1 MPSFALNSPHTPSL
15 YPCLGTLQ
23 PEFGPNKFSLQE
35 SLISPVALSFL
46 SLSLREDYPTR
57 SAAFAAAISANL
69 EIMALMREVQQ
80 EREQIVVGYHATS
93 ASAARSIRA
102 NGFRCGRKGLAGGAI
117 YFATSEQHA
126 SRKSNHGNDVVLK
139 CQVTLGRTLT
149 LDKDGDPT
157 MTLDELN
164 GMGYDSVKILR
175 NGDEYVVYEPSRVRV
190 LSPPPPT
197 VATYPRSEPPP
208 PTVATYTRS
217 ERDRK
222 LAQLG
227 WYGVSPNDPV
237 ANFFLAMLP

>member
-1 MPSFALNSPHTPSL
+1 MPSFAPNSPHTPSL

-46 SLSLREDYPTR
+46 SLSLRKDYPTPSDR
-57 SAAFAAAISANL
+57 AAFAAA
-69 EIMALMREVQQ
+69 IMALMREVQP

-175 NGDEYVVYEPSRVRV
+175 NGDEYAVYEPSRVRV
-190 LSPPPPT
+190 LS
-197 VATYPRSEPPP
+197 
-208 PTVATYTRS
+208 
-217 ERDRK
+217 
-222 LAQLG
+222 
-227 WYGVSPNDPV
+227 
-237 ANFFLAMLP
+237 

>member
-1 MPSFALNSPHTPSL
+1 MPSFAPNSPHTPSL

-46 SLSLREDYPTR
+46 SLSLREDYPTH
-57 SAAFAAAISANL
+57 SAAFAAAISRL
-69 EIMALMREVQQ
+69 REVQQ

-149 LDKDGDPT
+149 LDEDGDPT
-157 MTLDELN
+157 MTLDKLN
-164 GMGYDSVKILR
+164 GKGYDSVKILR
-175 NGDEYVVYEPSRVRV
+175 NGDEYAVYEPSRVRV
-190 LSPPPPT
+190 LS
-197 VATYPRSEPPP
+197 VC
-208 PTVATYTRS
+208 
-217 ERDRK
+217 
-222 LAQLG
+222 
-227 WYGVSPNDPV
+227 
-237 ANFFLAMLP
+237 

>member
-1 MPSFALNSPHTPSL
+1 MPSFAPNSPHTPSL

-126 SRKSNHGNDVVLK
+126 SRKSNNGHEVVLK

-149 LDKDGDPT
+149 LDEDGDPT
-157 MTLDELN
+157 MTLDKLN
-164 GMGYDSVKILR
+164 GKGYDSVKILR
-175 NGDEYVVYEPSRVRV
+175 SGDEYAVYEPSRVRV
-190 LSPPPPT
+190 LS
-197 VATYPRSEPPP
+197 VC
-208 PTVATYTRS
+208 
-217 ERDRK
+217 
-222 LAQLG
+222 
-227 WYGVSPNDPV
+227 
-237 ANFFLAMLP
+237 

>member
-1 MPSFALNSPHTPSL
+1 MFPGQS
-15 YPCLGTLQ
+15 
-23 PEFGPNKFSLQE
+23 
-35 SLISPVALSFL
+35 IVA
-46 SLSLREDYPTR
+46 
-57 SAAFAAAISANL
+57 
-69 EIMALMREVQQ
+69 
-80 EREQIVVGYHATS
+80 YHATD
-93 ASAARSIRA
+93 AAAAVSIRA
-102 NGFRCGRKGLAGGAI
+102 NGFRCGSSGLAGGGI
-117 YFATSEQHA
+117 YFATSEQDA
-126 SRKSNHGNDVVLK
+126 SRKSNHGNDVVLT
-139 CQVTLGRTLT
+139 CQLTLGRTLT
-149 LDKDGDPT
+149 LDQHGDPT
-157 MTLDELN
+157 MTLHKLN

-237 ANFFLAMLP
+237 ANFLLAMLP

>member
-1 MPSFALNSPHTPSL
+1 MPSFAPNSPHTPSL

-57 SAAFAAAISANL
+57 ISISDTHIGYRFAISARGASRFARA
-69 EIMALMREVQQ
+69 EIAISALMREVQQ
-80 EREQIVVGYHATS
+80 EREHIVVGYHATS

-126 SRKSNHGNDVVLK
+126 SRKSNNGHEVVLK

-175 NGDEYVVYEPSRVRV
+175 NGDEYAVYEPSRVRV
-190 LSPPPPT
+190 LS
-197 VATYPRSEPPP
+197 VC
-208 PTVATYTRS
+208 
-217 ERDRK
+217 
-222 LAQLG
+222 
-227 WYGVSPNDPV
+227 
-237 ANFFLAMLP
+237 

>member
-1 MPSFALNSPHTPSL
+1 MPSFAPNSPHTPSL

-69 EIMALMREVQQ
+69 EIMALMREMHCNFTNLEILALMREVQQ
-80 EREQIVVGYHATS
+80 EQEQIVVGYHATS

-126 SRKSNHGNDVVLK
+126 SRKSNNGHEVVLK

-149 LDKDGDPT
+149 LDEDGDPT
-157 MTLDELN
+157 MTLDKLN
-164 GMGYDSVKILR
+164 GKGYDSVKILR
-175 NGDEYVVYEPSRVRV
+175 TGDEYAVYEPSRVRV
-190 LSPPPPT
+190 LS
-197 VATYPRSEPPP
+197 VC
-208 PTVATYTRS
+208 
-217 ERDRK
+217 
-222 LAQLG
+222 
-227 WYGVSPNDPV
+227 
-237 ANFFLAMLP
+237 

>member
-1 MPSFALNSPHTPSL
+1 MPSFAPNSPHTPSL

-46 SLSLREDYPTR
+46 SLSLRKDYPTR

-69 EIMALMREVQQ
+69 EIMALMREVLMTLDELNGMGYDSVKIMALMQ
-80 EREQIVVGYHATS
+80 EREHIVVGYHATS

-126 SRKSNHGNDVVLK
+126 SRKSNNGHEVVLK

-175 NGDEYVVYEPSRVRV
+175 NGDEYAVYEPSRVRV
-190 LSPPPPT
+190 LS
-197 VATYPRSEPPP
+197 VC
-208 PTVATYTRS
+208 
-217 ERDRK
+217 
-222 LAQLG
+222 
-227 WYGVSPNDPV
+227 
-237 ANFFLAMLP
+237 